1 MNTGI
6 TTWSTNPNEVGA
18 LFPFTGSE
26 WIFLLIC
33 VAGWIIFHIW
43 QIKSENSTYDEQAN
57 KLRGNLPNAIS
68 SN

>member
-6 TTWSTNPNEVGA
+6 TTWSNNPNEVGA

-33 VAGWIIFHIW
+33 IAGWIIWHIW
-43 QIKSENSTYDEQAN
+43 QIKSENIIFDEQVN
-57 KLRGNLPNAIS
+57 KLKGNLPTAIS
-68 SN
+68 GD